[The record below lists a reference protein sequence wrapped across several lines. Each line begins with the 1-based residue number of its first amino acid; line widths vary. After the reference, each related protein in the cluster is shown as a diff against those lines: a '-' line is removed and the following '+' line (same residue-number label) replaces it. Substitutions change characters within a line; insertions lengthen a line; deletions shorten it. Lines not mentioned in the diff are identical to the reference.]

1 MDDPTLL
8 HWRGVLVPLVGAK
21 AVVVTPDRDIETTIL
36 EVGSIYQEI
45 LRYDGS
51 RLPRGIRDKDTYLPR
66 HSEKGRINPEEF
78 RRLVVMGQRHHQGG
92 EGRRRV
98 SGKGRVVH
106 AMPEI
111 PEAHVDVPADFE
123 DDKDFTYLAVYRSG
137 PGGLGEE
144 VIPPADAEKKVVDRK
159 EFVLFSMGGEVMLV
173 QKIPLRDLGGYQGAL
188 QAASPI
194 VDPPERDVRIMPV
207 MFDTAN
213 ERWRTIHEASPDI
226 EEVEY
231 DDFPLQGP
239 RTICH
244 DIRQLRRLG
253 MDFVQHHESWLR
265 KSGVR
270 NSDRSVYEHSSICRA
285 LNFMLCY
292 DQLNVGALAS
302 SEALNRRRTLIEHA
316 HQGRPDAPSYEG
328 SEEFMGMR
336 DSPDGSII
344 DPALTQHA
352 ARRQAARAEVLKQHR
367 LAAEERKHLRGR
379 EEDPRPKKG
388 DKPDKGAGRGAGGAA
403 PSNP

>member
-1 MDDPTLL
+1 M
-8 HWRGVLVPLVGAK
+8 PLTGAK
-21 AVVVTPDRDIETTIL
+21 AVVVTPDRDIETTAL
-36 EVGSIYQEI
+36 EVGSIYQDI
-45 LRYDGS
+45 MRYDGS
-51 RLPRGIRDKDTYLPR
+51 KLPRGVREKDTYLPR
-66 HSEKGRINPEEF
+66 HSEKGRISPEEF
-78 RRLVVMGQRHHQGG
+78 RRLVIMGQRHHQGG

-98 SGKGRVVH
+98 SGKVDARGRVVH
-106 AMPEI
+106 VAPEV
-111 PEAHVDVPADFE
+111 PEAHADIDHE
-123 DDKDFTYLAVYRSG
+123 VEGDREYTYLVKYRSG
-137 PGGLGEE
+137 PGNLGEE
-144 VIPPADAEKKVVDRK
+144 VLPPADAERKVVDGK

-173 QKIPLRDLGGYQGAL
+173 QKIPLGEIDRYQGAL
-188 QAASPI
+188 QTASFIP
-194 VDPPERDVRIMPV
+194 DTPERDVRVLPV
-207 MFDTAN
+207 MFDTAD
-213 ERWRTIHEASPDI
+213 ERWRTIHEASPEI
-226 EEVEY
+226 EEVDY

-244 DIRQLRRLG
+244 DVRQLRRLG

-336 DSPDGSII
+336 ESPDGSII

-367 LAAEERKHLRGR
+367 LAAEERKHLKGR
-379 EEDPRPKKG
+379 DEDPRLKKG

>member
-292 DQLNVGALAS
+292 DQLNVGGT
-302 SEALNRRRTLIEHA
+302 R
-316 HQGRPDAPSYEG
+316 
-328 SEEFMGMR
+328 
-336 DSPDGSII
+336 
-344 DPALTQHA
+344 
-352 ARRQAARAEVLKQHR
+352 
-367 LAAEERKHLRGR
+367 
-379 EEDPRPKKG
+379 
-388 DKPDKGAGRGAGGAA
+388 
-403 PSNP
+403 